1 MRSYLLF
8 WHFLLNE
15 FSFYYFFSSF
25 SEQKLLNRNVQSA
38 DGRAQR
44 SVAMAHD
51 TYESNAPDANEWNA
65 MDANDDA
72 EFPFDDDK

>member
-1 MRSYLLF
+1 M
-8 WHFLLNE
+8 
-15 FSFYYFFSSF
+15 
-25 SEQKLLNRNVQSA
+25 QSA